1 MFGTPSAFLID
12 NKEAIVIP
20 CKMLKLLST
29 NENVRAFSWL
39 FLLLFLTAAPLHAG
53 YQSDEAM
60 NLFSREDSESEEIE
74 RWKTSP
80 HHLSILQA
88 WTFAEDG
95 ENAFTLGLDYEYR
108 LNSFLGLGGVLE
120 YAFEPFDT
128 TTVIAAA
135 DLHLTDSSVIQ
146 TGPGFVGDDQLS
158 AEVISIWDQK
168 WRV

>member
-1 MFGTPSAFLID
+1 
-12 NKEAIVIP
+12 
-20 CKMLKLLST
+20 
-29 NENVRAFSWL
+29 
-39 FLLLFLTAAPLHAG
+39 
-53 YQSDEAM
+53 M

-120 YAFEPFDT
+120 FAFEPFDT
-128 TTVIAAA
+128 TNVLAAA

-146 TGPGFVGDDQLS
+146 TGPGFVGEDQLS
-158 AEVISIWDQK
+158 AEVIVI
-168 WRV
+168 